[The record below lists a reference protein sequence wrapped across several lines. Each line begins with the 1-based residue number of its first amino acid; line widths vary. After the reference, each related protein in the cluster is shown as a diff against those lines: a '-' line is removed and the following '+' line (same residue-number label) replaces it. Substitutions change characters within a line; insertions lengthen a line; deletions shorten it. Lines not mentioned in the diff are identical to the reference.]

1 MSDRLYRTYR
11 AAHEQGFMPIFV
23 DDDFDS
29 RMLVDACVAAGC
41 TCIEYTLRRR
51 DADTMIPWIR
61 ENYPDLHLLVGS
73 TLDDEAILAKA
84 KRRYPQLLTLAEL
97 DAMDVDGF
105 ISMLGFSLGSIR
117 KYAPRRL
124 VAPTAMTVTEA
135 FQQTGAG
142 AHLIK
147 LQGADL
153 SFVRRCRL
161 EAAFDYCPIL
171 VTGGMTPQRIP
182 EAIDAGAIAVGSGF
196 DLILKDQ
203 PSDISCKEATKH
215 IIPYLEAA
223 QAAQTRQ
230 WPKLAA
236 AAGRDR
242 QTWLDALPHHHPF

>member
-1 MSDRLYRTYR
+1 MSDRLFDTYR

-23 DDDFDS
+23 EDDFDS
-29 RMLVDACVAAGC
+29 RMLVDACIAAGC

-61 ENYPDLHLLVGS
+61 EKYPDLHLLVGS
-73 TLDDEAILAKA
+73 TLDDETILAKA

-97 DAMDVDGF
+97 DAMNVDGF
-105 ISMLGFSLGSIR
+105 VSMLGFSLDSIR
-117 KYAPRRL
+117 TYAPRRL

-147 LQGADL
+147 LLGTDL
-153 SFVRRCRL
+153 SFVRRCRAD
-161 EAAFDYCPIL
+161 AAFDYCPVM

-182 EAIDAGAIAVGSGF
+182 EAIEAGSITVGAGF

-203 PSDISCKEATKH
+203 PSDVSCEETARR
-215 IIPYLEAA
+215 IGPYLEAA
-223 QAAQTRQ
+223 RTAREKR
-230 WPKLAA
+230 WPALAA
-236 AAGRDR
+236 ATGADR
-242 QTWLDALPHHHPF
+242 QTWLNALPHHHPF